1 MMRIALVLSIAAVLL
16 AQEPP
21 PRLSVAGVVISTA
34 GDPVRKAAVILRAKD
49 ENGTSYT
56 ADSDANGR
64 FVVYDVQ
71 PGAYAVS
78 ADRQGFMSDTDGA
91 PGAPPPSLKVEAGQ
105 SVTDVKIKLVPL
117 GVITGRVVDDEG
129 DPVRGAQVQAMAY
142 TYQAGKRQLR
152 SVDQISANDK
162 GEFRL
167 FGLRPGTIY
176 LRASGRNAG
185 RQYFT
190 SGPAFGGTQPSG
202 SFTPTYFPSTTEAA
216 HAAPI
221 ELTAGAQLR
230 GFDIRLRREMRYSV
244 RGKLP
249 GLTHLGARSMLQ
261 IVPRGG
267 RDDTPSFSVRQEND
281 TFEFTDILPGSYII
295 LSTIFIDDKRS
306 VARQAVEVV
315 NADVEGVV
323 LNPAPAVEVSGV
335 VRVEGTPPHALE
347 NLHVYLQADT
357 ALRMGQTSAEV
368 KPDGRFVIPDVLPDV
383 YEITVGSHPGA
394 YVKSIRFGDAE
405 VQDGRID
412 LTQGSGPVTEIG
424 RAHV

>member
-1 MMRIALVLSIAAVLL
+1 MMRIALVLSIAALLL

-34 GDPVRKAAVILRAKD
+34 GDPVRKAIVILRAKD
-49 ENGTSYT
+49 EAGISYT

-185 RQYFT
+185 RQ
-190 SGPAFGGTQPSG
+190 
-202 SFTPTYFPSTTEAA
+202 
-216 HAAPI
+216 
-221 ELTAGAQLR
+221 
-230 GFDIRLRREMRYSV
+230 
-244 RGKLP
+244 
-249 GLTHLGARSMLQ
+249 
-261 IVPRGG
+261 
-267 RDDTPSFSVRQEND
+267 
-281 TFEFTDILPGSYII
+281 
-295 LSTIFIDDKRS
+295 
-306 VARQAVEVV
+306 
-315 NADVEGVV
+315 
-323 LNPAPAVEVSGV
+323 
-335 VRVEGTPPHALE
+335 
-347 NLHVYLQADT
+347 
-357 ALRMGQTSAEV
+357 
-368 KPDGRFVIPDVLPDV
+368 
-383 YEITVGSHPGA
+383 
-394 YVKSIRFGDAE
+394 
-405 VQDGRID
+405 
-412 LTQGSGPVTEIG
+412 
-424 RAHV
+424 